1 LFDYSFSSKN
11 LSVFGTGWTKKVK
24 EASTDDRDVV
34 DSELQH
40 QIADATHD
48 HESFTAIMGTLWS
61 RLEQP
66 PKQWKIIYKV
76 CSCRSFFLIIFI
88 LPYCFY
94 TAPLASF
101 PDGSPH
107 SRWKLPIYR

>member
-1 LFDYSFSSKN
+1 MDNLVTKMFACTFLIVTCHPLLLDYSFLSKN
-11 LSVFGTGWTKKVK
+11 LSVFGTGWSKKVK

-34 DSELQH
+34 DSELQN

-48 HESFTAIMGTLWS
+48 YESYNAIMSTIWS

-76 CSCRSFFLIIFI
+76 CF
-88 LPYCFY
+88 
-94 TAPLASF
+94 
-101 PDGSPH
+101 
-107 SRWKLPIYR
+107 